1 MNQTAKRAVWKG
13 GGEFIPSVSGLKR
26 RHPFPV
32 PVSILTEIT
41 VVYKSGRKTGECEDE
56 WGETPHTS
64 LPQKKSFFFHINQTY
79 IPTAVCIAIVTD
91 GVILLK
97 AFVGYTNV

>member
-1 MNQTAKRAVWKG
+1 MRLR
-13 GGEFIPSVSGLKR
+13 SGKTTS
-26 RHPFPV
+26 FPV

-56 WGETPHTS
+56 WGRGNPRTS
-64 LPQKKSFFFHINQTY
+64 LPQEKVFFFHINQTY
-79 IPTAVCIAIVTD
+79 IPTAVYFGVVDC
-91 GVILLK
+91 VILLK